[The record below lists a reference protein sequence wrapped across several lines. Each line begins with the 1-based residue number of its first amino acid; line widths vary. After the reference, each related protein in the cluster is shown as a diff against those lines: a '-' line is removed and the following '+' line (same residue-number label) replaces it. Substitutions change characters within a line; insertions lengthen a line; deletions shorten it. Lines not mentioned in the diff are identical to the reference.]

1 MKRTQPTR
9 SNQPIRTPRIVDSR
23 RLAEARGGGD
33 LGITVSGGT
42 VIADLMQQQHNE
54 ALIRL

>member
-1 MKRTQPTR
+1 MKRSQQTR
-9 SNQPIRTPRIVDSR
+9 SNKSNRAPRIVDSR

-33 LGITVSGGT
+33 LGITVSGGI
-42 VIADLMQQQHNE
+42 VIADVMTPQHNE

>member
-1 MKRTQPTR
+1 MKRNQPTR
-9 SNQPIRTPRIVDSR
+9 SNTANRNPRIVDSR

-33 LGITVSGGT
+33 LGLAVSGGT
-42 VIADLMQQQHNE
+42 VTADYISPQHNE